1 MKIHLS
7 EDGAMPMDVRIFAL
21 MRLGFDNPA
30 EVAEYL
36 NLSIDTVY
44 VYKARLKARS
54 VVDKEEFESRIMAIP
69 KP

>member
-1 MKIHLS
+1 
-7 EDGAMPMDVRIFAL
+7 MDVRIFAL

>member
-1 MKIHLS
+1 
-7 EDGAMPMDVRIFAL
+7 MPMDVRIFAL

>member
-1 MKIHLS
+1 MILNFTKMHGTGNDYVYINLF
-7 EDGAMPMDVRIFAL
+7 EENV
-21 MRLGFDNPA
+21 DNPA

>member
-7 EDGAMPMDVRIFAL
+7 EDGTMPMDVRIFAL